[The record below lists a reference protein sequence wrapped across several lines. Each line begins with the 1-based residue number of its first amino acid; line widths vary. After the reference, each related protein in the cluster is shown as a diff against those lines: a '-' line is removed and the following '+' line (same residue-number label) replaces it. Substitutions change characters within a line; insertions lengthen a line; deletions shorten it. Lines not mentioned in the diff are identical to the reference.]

1 MSKNSLPSDLNKKL
15 WESNL
20 VRFETA
26 KNSRKYAKIVDSLD
40 QMNNAN
46 RTAYPGQI

>member
-26 KNSRKYAKIVDSLD
+26 
-40 QMNNAN
+40 N
-46 RTAYPGQI
+46 RTAYPRQI